1 MKEKRSKSARTLTQ
15 EEDVCDKREE
25 HQFRLLG
32 IKINLSHIHTLGIL
46 REDTDLSLCMCASH
60 AICSSDS
67 FGGDHGK
74 LHTRNLFSSHLENSP
89 LSVHGQPD

>member
-46 REDTDLSLCMCASH
+46 REDTDLSLSVCVQAMQSAHLTVSG
-60 AICSSDS
+60 
-67 FGGDHGK
+67 GGDHGK
-74 LHTRNLFSSHLENSP
+74 TAHAQ
-89 LSVHGQPD
+89 SVFLPS